1 METNRKNINAAF
13 AKMQQE
19 AKQLGVELLTKPEV
33 FIDDD
38 HLCCVWYGGYI
49 GGFMYKDYTVALEV
63 HGDVVICGV
72 VDGKDFEYTNRL
84 NNGAMSMAASDHL
97 RTAFKSDAELDKAIE
112 DERIEY
118 TANNWIEVFV
128 QGPNGDWSE
137 GMVVDETDNVLD
149 ACGDIQA
156 WVKWLEKEFMGQWVA
171 TDPDTMQFRRMAPEK
186 GNGVYELA
194 QVNQYGDDL
203 FHVALGFVYPSDIDA
218 DEQTHL
224 ISEFGWPKETIESD
238 EFPALLAEA
247 SFESAATEYDTDE
260 EYATFEDAAR
270 ALGALIGVYV
280 EGYLTNGK
288 ETKK

>member
-1 METNRKNINAAF
+1 MEANRKNINAAF

-156 WVKWLEKEFMGQWVA
+156 WVKWLEKEFM
-171 TDPDTMQFRRMAPEK
+171 
-186 GNGVYELA
+186 
-194 QVNQYGDDL
+194 
-203 FHVALGFVYPSDIDA
+203 
-218 DEQTHL
+218 
-224 ISEFGWPKETIESD
+224 
-238 EFPALLAEA
+238 
-247 SFESAATEYDTDE
+247 
-260 EYATFEDAAR
+260 
-270 ALGALIGVYV
+270 
-280 EGYLTNGK
+280 
-288 ETKK
+288 

>member
-1 METNRKNINAAF
+1 MEANRKNINAAF

-137 GMVVDETDNVLD
+137 GNGRGRNRQCAGRLRRYP
-149 ACGDIQA
+149 G
-156 WVKWLEKEFMGQWVA
+156 MGQVVREGIHGSVGRDRPRYYA
-171 TDPDTMQFRRMAPEK
+171 VPPHGSRK
-186 GNGVYELA
+186 GRWSL
-194 QVNQYGDDL
+194 
-203 FHVALGFVYPSDIDA
+203 
-218 DEQTHL
+218 
-224 ISEFGWPKETIESD
+224 
-238 EFPALLAEA
+238 
-247 SFESAATEYDTDE
+247 
-260 EYATFEDAAR
+260 
-270 ALGALIGVYV
+270 
-280 EGYLTNGK
+280 
-288 ETKK
+288 

>member
-149 ACGDIQA
+149 A
-156 WVKWLEKEFMGQWVA
+156 
-171 TDPDTMQFRRMAPEK
+171 
-186 GNGVYELA
+186 
-194 QVNQYGDDL
+194 
-203 FHVALGFVYPSDIDA
+203 

-270 ALGALIGVYV
+270 ALGTLIGVYV